1 MINVQKSYSVHIG
14 PILSNS
20 VIFGQL
26 GPFCSLWS
34 YSVYSVQFD
43 PLQSYSS
50 HSVDFGSIWSILST
64 LVLFGPFCPLWSYS
78 VHVAIISST
87 SFRPVHVSPIRS
99 SLSTSILFG
108 LIWSHLVY
116 SVHFGPF
123 ILFRSYFVY
132 LVHFVPFGQFI
143 SLQFILIPFDLFLCS
158 YIMGQDMFG
167 LKTLNLNPN
176 LLIKI
181 IISNFHQLFLCTTFT
196 NFLSPS
202 QRFKLH

>member
-1 MINVQKSYSVHIG
+1 M
-14 PILSNS
+14 
-20 VIFGQL
+20 FGQL
-26 GPFCSLWS
+26 GPFCPLWS
-34 YSVYSVQFD
+34 YSVYSVHFD

-50 HSVDFGSIWSILST
+50 HSVHFGSIWSILST

-78 VHVAIISST
+78 VHVAVISST
-87 SFRPVHVSPIRS
+87 SFWPVHVSPIRS

-108 LIWSHLVY
+108 PIWSHLVY

-123 ILFRSYFVY
+123 MLFRSYFVY

-167 LKTLNLNPN
+167 LNTPNLNPN

-181 IISNFHQLFLCTTFT
+181 IISNFHQLSFSALHSPTFS
-196 NFLSPS
+196 LHPS
-202 QRFKLH
+202 VLNYIRNRRN